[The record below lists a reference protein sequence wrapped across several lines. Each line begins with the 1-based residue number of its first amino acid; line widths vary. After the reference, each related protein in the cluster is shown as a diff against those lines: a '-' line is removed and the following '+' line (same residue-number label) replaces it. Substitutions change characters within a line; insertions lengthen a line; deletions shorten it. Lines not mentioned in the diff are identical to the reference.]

1 MINYIWSILILAGI
15 LIGSING
22 NPNAVSD
29 TILDSSKEAV
39 QLCILMFGV
48 VGVWSGIMNVAVSLG
63 LVKKLERLIA
73 PFLKFLF
80 PRLRDKE
87 AKEYISTNIV
97 ANLLGLGWAA
107 TPSGIKAMKALDRIN
122 PHKGVATR
130 EMCMFLIL
138 NISSLQLIP
147 VNIIVFRSQ
156 YGSVNPTAVVAPAII
171 ATFCSTIVGILFAK
185 IIEKFQKS
193 I

>member
-1 MINYIWSILILAGI
+1 MINYIWSILILTGI

-22 NPNAVSD
+22 NLNAVSD

-80 PRLRDKE
+80 PRLR
-87 AKEYISTNIV
+87 
-97 ANLLGLGWAA
+97 
-107 TPSGIKAMKALDRIN
+107 ALDRIN

>member
-22 NPNAVSD
+22 NLNAVSD

-63 LVKKLERLIA
+63 LVRKLERLIA
-73 PFLKFLF
+73 PFLKLLF

-138 NISSLQLIP
+138 N
-147 VNIIVFRSQ
+147 N
-156 YGSVNPTAVVAPAII
+156 
-171 ATFCSTIVGILFAK
+171 
-185 IIEKFQKS
+185 
-193 I
+193 

>member
-1 MINYIWSILILAGI
+1 SVKNSR
-15 LIGSING
+15 GSING
-22 NPNAVSD
+22 NLNAVSD

-63 LVKKLERLIA
+63 LVRKLERLIA
-73 PFLKFLF
+73 PFLKLLF

-147 VNIIVFRSQ
+147 VTMIAYRSQ
-156 YGSVNPTAVVAPAII
+156 YGSINPTA
-171 ATFCSTIVGILFAK
+171 IVGPALAATLFSTLVGIAACKILDR
-185 IIEKFQKS
+185 
-193 I
+193 